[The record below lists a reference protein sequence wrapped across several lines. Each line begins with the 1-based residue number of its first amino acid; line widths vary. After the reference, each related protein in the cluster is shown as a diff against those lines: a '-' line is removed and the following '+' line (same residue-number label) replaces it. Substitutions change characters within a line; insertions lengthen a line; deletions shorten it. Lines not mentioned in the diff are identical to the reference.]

1 MFIQK
6 FQTGC
11 QVCLQGLMFCS
22 QLGYLEQIEKK
33 TLDGWWNS
41 QSGSTAVYLSLMCYS
56 FIDVLA
62 FPKVEL
68 HI

>member
-1 MFIQK
+1 
-6 FQTGC
+6 
-11 QVCLQGLMFCS
+11 MFCS

-41 QSGSTAVYLSLMCYS
+41 HPGSTAVYLSLMCHS
-56 FIDVLA
+56 FINELA